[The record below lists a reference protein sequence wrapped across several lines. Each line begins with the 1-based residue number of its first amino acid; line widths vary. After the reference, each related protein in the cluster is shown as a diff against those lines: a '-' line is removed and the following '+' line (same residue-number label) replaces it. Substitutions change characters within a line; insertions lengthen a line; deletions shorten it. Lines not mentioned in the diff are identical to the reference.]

1 MKYSI
6 NNFIKNRPKTKI
18 VCTIGPSTGEIEI
31 LKKLIKEGMSVAR
44 LNLSHGETK
53 EHIRYVENCR
63 KSAEELKV
71 PLGILIDIPGPK
83 YRVGKLPN
91 NSISLKKGQKII
103 LGSENEI
110 ENGIA
115 RKVKVWPEGLKKD
128 LNKIKIIF
136 LDDGA
141 IKLNVQKTKGNEIF
155 CTVINTALLKSNKS
169 VTIPGSIS
177 KLDYFT
183 EETVKG
189 LKLARKVN
197 ATFVGLSFIRNEKD
211 VKKVKEYFKNSDF
224 NPQLISKIELP
235 SSVPYLKE
243 IIYESDGVMVARGDL
258 GVQLPLEKVPRIQKI
273 IIEEANHQGKPVIT
287 ATQMLESMIE
297 SPSPTRAEATDIHN
311 AVMDGTDAIMLS
323 AESAAGSYP
332 VEVVSTMDKV
342 AIEVE
347 KDPIHRQV
355 LEAARPPS
363 RRGVSNAITVAARE
377 VAETTNVKAIC
388 CFTHSGTTALLTCRE
403 RPRVPII
410 ALTPKIGTARRLT
423 LNWGLHCVVTEEVER
438 FKMAVVSAARAA
450 REHGFASKKDKIIV
464 TAGVPFNV
472 PGTTNILRVAPVREQ
487 GIYDG
492 DID

>member
-103 LGSENEI
+103 LGSVNEI

-115 RKVKVWPEGLKKD
+115 KKIKIWPEGLKKD

-141 IKLNVQKTKGNEIF
+141 IKLNVQKTKGKEIF
-155 CTVINTALLKSNKS
+155 CTVNNAALLKSNKS
-169 VTIPGSIS
+169 VTIPGAIS

-197 ATFVGLSFIRNEKD
+197 ATFVGLSFIRNEND
-211 VKKVKEYFKNSDF
+211 VK
-224 NPQLISKIELP
+224 
-235 SSVPYLKE
+235 
-243 IIYESDGVMVARGDL
+243 
-258 GVQLPLEKVPRIQKI
+258 
-273 IIEEANHQGKPVIT
+273 
-287 ATQMLESMIE
+287 
-297 SPSPTRAEATDIHN
+297 
-311 AVMDGTDAIMLS
+311 
-323 AESAAGSYP
+323 
-332 VEVVSTMDKV
+332 
-342 AIEVE
+342 
-347 KDPIHRQV
+347 
-355 LEAARPPS
+355 
-363 RRGVSNAITVAARE
+363 
-377 VAETTNVKAIC
+377 
-388 CFTHSGTTALLTCRE
+388 
-403 RPRVPII
+403 
-410 ALTPKIGTARRLT
+410 
-423 LNWGLHCVVTEEVER
+423 
-438 FKMAVVSAARAA
+438 
-450 REHGFASKKDKIIV
+450 
-464 TAGVPFNV
+464 
-472 PGTTNILRVAPVREQ
+472 
-487 GIYDG
+487 
-492 DID
+492 